1 MENFFQSL
9 LTNLAQ
15 PEYGLIVLFCASL
28 LAATLL
34 PLGSEPV
41 LLGVITLNPSLLW
54 PALCVATIG
63 NTLGGAVGWWMGVG
77 ADRLWATHQ
86 PSSHKAHHLRAL
98 KWLQRI
104 GPAACLGAWLPVIG
118 DPLCVVAG
126 FLRLPFWPCVFYM
139 AVGKA
144 LRYGL
149 LVFGWQWFNWA
160 G

>member
-1 MENFFQSL
+1 
-9 LTNLAQ
+9 
-15 PEYGLIVLFCASL
+15 
-28 LAATLL
+28 
-34 PLGSEPV
+34 
-41 LLGVITLNPSLLW
+41 
-54 PALCVATIG
+54 
-63 NTLGGAVGWWMGVG
+63 
-77 ADRLWATHQ
+77 
-86 PSSHKAHHLRAL
+86 
-98 KWLQRI
+98 
-104 GPAACLGAWLPVIG
+104 VIG